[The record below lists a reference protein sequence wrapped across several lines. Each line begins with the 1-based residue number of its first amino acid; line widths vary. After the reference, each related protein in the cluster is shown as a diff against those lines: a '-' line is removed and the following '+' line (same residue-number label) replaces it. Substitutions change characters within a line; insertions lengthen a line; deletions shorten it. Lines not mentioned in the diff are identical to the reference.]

1 MKMPKFTYNTAEGP
15 ITISYRKFGDQGDPV
30 FLLHG
35 LGEDKSAWVFQ
46 TVPIAKAGFTVF
58 AHDARGFGKS
68 TRVEFED
75 KEKALNFYSLE
86 NDAADVIALMDHLSI
101 KKGHLVGHSMGGL
114 IAQVISALYP
124 DRVITTTI
132 ANSFSYPHSRI
143 QAATR
148 AWELAMENMTLSE
161 AFETMIPWI
170 MGETVMTHP
179 IYEGLITEAKKIFI
193 KTNSNRC
200 FINKIRTIK
209 IEGPEL
215 TKYLDKI
222 KQPVL
227 IIGGEEDVITPPHYQ
242 EHTKSVIPQAEMVI
256 IPKVGHQ
263 ATLENPKKFNE
274 AIITFL
280 KKHTVNKNS

>member
-1 MKMPKFTYNTAEGP
+1 MPKFTRKTVDGP
-15 ITISYRKFGDQGDPV
+15 ITISYKQFGDQGDPV

-46 TVPIAKAGFTVF
+46 TMPIAKAGFTVYV
-58 AHDARGFGKS
+58 HDARGFGKS
-68 TRVEFED
+68 TRVEFDEE
-75 KEKALNFYSLE
+75 EKALSYYSLE
-86 NDAADVIALMDHLSI
+86 NDATDVIALMDHLGVE
-101 KKGHLVGHSMGGL
+101 KGHLVGHSMGGL

-132 ANSFSYPHSRI
+132 ANSFSYPHPRI

-148 AWELAMENMTLSE
+148 AWELSMENMTLSE

-179 IYEGLITEAKKIFI
+179 IYEGLISEAQKVFI
-193 KTNSNRC
+193 KTNSNWC
-200 FINKIRTIK
+200 FVNKIRTIK
-209 IEGPEL
+209 TKGPEL
-215 TKYLDKI
+215 LKYIEKI
-222 KQPVL
+222 KNPVL
-227 IIGGEEDVITPPHYQ
+227 LIGGEEDVITPPHYQ
-242 EHTKSVIPQAEMVI
+242 EYTKSVIPQAELVV

-274 AIITFL
+274 AIINFI
-280 KKHTVNKNS
+280 KKNRHV